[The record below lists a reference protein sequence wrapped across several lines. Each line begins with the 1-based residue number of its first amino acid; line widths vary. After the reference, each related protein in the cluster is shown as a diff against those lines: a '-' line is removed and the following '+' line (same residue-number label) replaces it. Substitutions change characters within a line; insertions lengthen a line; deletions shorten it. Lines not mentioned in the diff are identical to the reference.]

1 MQQDAGESLMPGTGL
16 PSAEEFRVALSAADF
31 PAGKEDLVRMAEEGG
46 AGERVLAGLRSLPL
60 GDYDNVDEVV
70 RSVDT
75 VEASGT
81 TPSEHA
87 AQAQA
92 RPGGQPGLAQNQRT
106 AGRG

>member
-1 MQQDAGESLMPGTGL
+1 MSKTEL
-16 PSAEEFRVALSAADF
+16 PSADDFRDALAAADF
-31 PAGKEDLVRMAEEGG
+31 PAGKEALVRMAEDGN
-46 AGERVLAGLRSLPL
+46 ADERVLAGLRSLPL
-60 GDYDNVDEVV
+60 GEYDNVDEVL

-106 AGRG
+106 AGQG